1 MKLSKGNVTFSYEE
15 AEQKRR
21 DAFIELYKN
30 NPIPDNEVLRNLGLF
45 IRRQDLSRILFM
57 NDLYKKIINVHGVV
71 AEFGVRW
78 GQNLA
83 LFESFR
89 GIYEPYNLTRKIIGF
104 DTFEGFP
111 PVYNVN
117 DDLKTFDDLLDRGDI
132 TEEHYDSI
140 QRNIDFRSLV
150 TKRKV
155 DVSNI
160 SSSNDFTCS
169 SLDTLQDKIDYLKLD
184 NICLV
189 KGTFEESMSDSQHY
203 PEKIMAGLLDC
214 DLYQS
219 YNSALPFIWKRM
231 SIGSYMFLDEYYS
244 LKFPGARIA
253 VNEFF
258 DKKNENPQQHKY
270 VYGDFERWFV
280 QKLS

>member
-1 MKLSKGNVTFSYEE
+1 MILKHDWEFNVLDVY
-15 AEQKRR
+15 
-21 DAFIELYKN
+21 N
-30 NPIPDNEVLRNLGLF
+30 
-45 IRRQDLSRILFM
+45 
-57 NDLYKKIINVHGVV
+57 YKKPGEKLGFFDYIIENHNTVDGDICEAGV
-71 AEFGVRW
+71 FNGSSL
-78 GQNLA
+78 LA
-83 LFESFR
+83 TGMLLKELNSDKKV
-89 GIYEPYNLTRKIIGF
+89 YGF